1 MINKVLNVLG
11 YTVIAVLNQSAQ
23 AISIEQAWQA
33 AKRYDP
39 TYEQAQIGVKLGEN
53 NIMTSRSALLP
64 SLTASTT
71 STWNKKEGTG
81 NTYTAS
87 LNQTI
92 WNSSLWSQMDQ
103 ADANLVISQLRLSKV
118 HNELV
123 KRLITA
129 YLAQASAQG
138 DLELAQRKRDEGR
151 KLLVITEQRF
161 NAGKVKSIEVEDMR
175 TNQLEEK
182 TAILKAQSKL
192 EDTRSELLALI
203 NQFPDHVDQIRG
215 HSLAEPTM
223 LVDSQQRWLE
233 LAKDNNPELLVAK
246 QKVKVSE
253 YDRDMAKGGYYPT
266 LLGTIGYQNINKSSA
281 GEFNA
286 SLTLKVPIDLNG
298 STQAKVDTTLLNIRH
313 TQQDQ
318 RKIEINIQKLVQ
330 KQFSQ
335 VSINWQQVLMAK
347 ELVDSRERVLK
358 SKQTL
363 YNAGMS
369 EASNVIDAHNHLFSA
384 RNNLQ
389 INLYNYWQQRVD
401 LLQTAGMLDD
411 DTINLISVALT
422 S

>member
-71 STWNKKEGTG
+71 SIWNKKKGTS

-266 LLGTIGYQNINKSSA
+266 LLGTIGYQNIDKSSA